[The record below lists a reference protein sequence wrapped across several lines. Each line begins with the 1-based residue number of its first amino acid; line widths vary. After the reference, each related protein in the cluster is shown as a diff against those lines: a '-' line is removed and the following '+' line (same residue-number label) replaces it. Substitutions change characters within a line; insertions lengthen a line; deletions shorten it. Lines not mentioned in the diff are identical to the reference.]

1 MKQIRTDVEINS
13 NPKQVWDILINFN
26 EYQKWN
32 PFIRK
37 IIGEAKVGSKI
48 LIHIK
53 TQGGKNRKYE
63 PTVTKVQEGRELRWF
78 GGGLFLNGEHIF
90 TIEMRDSG
98 RVLFVQ
104 RQVFEG
110 LLSSFFGQSSYAD
123 IAAGLN
129 AMNMAL
135 KERAERTRI

>member
-1 MKQIRTDVEINS
+1 VKQLRTDVEINS

-37 IIGEAKVGSKI
+37 IVGEAKVGSKI
-48 LIHIK
+48 LINIK

-110 LLSSFFGQSSYAD
+110 LLSSFFGQSSYD
-123 IAAGLN
+123 DVTTGLN

-135 KERAERTRI
+135 KQRAERTRI

>member
-1 MKQIRTDVEINS
+1 MKQLRTDVEINS

-37 IIGEAKVGSKI
+37 IVGEAKVGSKI
-48 LIHIK
+48 LINIK

-110 LLSSFFGQSSYAD
+110 LLSSFFGQSSYD
-123 IAAGLN
+123 DVTTGLN

-135 KERAERTRI
+135 KQRAERTRI

>member
-1 MKQIRTDVEINS
+1 MKQLRADVEINS
-13 NPKQVWDILINFN
+13 NPKQVWDIIINFN

-48 LIHIK
+48 LIHVK

-98 RVLFVQ
+98 RILFVQ

-123 IAAGLN
+123 IAAGLI

>member
-1 MKQIRTDVEINS
+1 VKQLRADVEINS
-13 NPKQVWDILINFN
+13 NPKQVWDIIINFN

-48 LIHIK
+48 LIHVK

-98 RVLFVQ
+98 RILFVQ

-123 IAAGLN
+123 IAAGLI